1 MSVKN
6 RTGDP
11 CFRRPFRENEL
22 ERNLRGTK
30 GGSRGIRQMTA
41 TETSTGLLKYLWNEL
56 NECVHECGGKDWIFP
71 GHWAQPTDC
80 LLKTHSQG
88 SFSLPGTFWL
98 LPLSLPSG
106 HPFPRE
112 PGWDYCLYVKT
123 RETEA
128 ERTRTTEA
136 LCVSVHVYSGGR
148 TYPDRGL
155 PEQWGVLG
163 VF

>member
-56 NECVHECGGKDWIFP
+56 NECVHVFEINR
-71 GHWAQPTDC
+71 C
-80 LLKTHSQG
+80 LKWCYKSATCYIVSLFTMQCVSLKTLLSNYLIQKDNVKEQA
-88 SFSLPGTFWL
+88 SLL
-98 LPLSLPSG
+98 LTCIQL
-106 HPFPRE
+106 
-112 PGWDYCLYVKT
+112 
-123 RETEA
+123 
-128 ERTRTTEA
+128 
-136 LCVSVHVYSGGR
+136 
-148 TYPDRGL
+148 
-155 PEQWGVLG
+155 QNVLG
-163 VF
+163 CSDLTLA